1 MNSGVK
7 RLSMIAAAV
16 MLAPLPPDSFRLF
29 AATADPGS
37 DLPRRHQ
44 NWIDNTQPTL
54 GLIHADPRCPD
65 VVQAAVDTA
74 SASGAFLVGGLVS
87 HRCETPLIAG
97 GTERGALGRNGI
109 SGMLL
114 SPEVSVATAL
124 TQGCTPI
131 GPVRRI
137 DEARD
142 NVVMAIDGKPALNVF
157 LDDVGPDLARDPRR
171 LGGLIF
177 AGLPVQGSDT
187 GDYLVRNLMA
197 IDPRQGWI
205 VLGAEVSPGDAI
217 VFCRRDPDSA
227 KADRAQPKDG
237 DGVVPQR
244 PGERGMHRI
253 PERLLEGRDF
263 RREPWS
269 VSPAVFCRQEH
280 IARERPVAVH
290 PKDLHVLAEVIET
303 APALAAG
310 VVDHMRLGG
319 DEGAGLQH
327 VHPGTD
333 RHHMPGDF
341 VTEDPGRMDVA
352 TRPVVPVE
360 DVHVGP
366 ADRGGRDLDQDV
378 LTFRLRDGHLVEFGA
393 RSRSG
398 LDHCRHRRHGF
409 ILAAAKPYPEGR
421 NSGRRESCE
430 PTS

>member
-1 MNSGVK
+1 MTTPFAAAFAVGDAATLAERCLAQLPIADGQATLGILYVTEPAAPVLPVMLRDLAAGTGIESWVGGVGLGICAAGQEVYD
-7 RLSMIAAAV
+7 RPAAAV

-227 KADRAQPKDG
+227 KADLDRMLKQLAGRLQGPPKAG
-237 DGVVPQR
+237 
-244 PGERGMHRI
+244 I
-253 PERLLEGRDF
+253 Y
-263 RREPWS
+263 
-269 VSPAVFCRQEH
+269 VSC
-280 IARERPVAVH
+280 IARGAALFGEPGV
-290 PKDLHVLAEVIET
+290 ET
-303 APALAAG
+303 GMIREQFGDIPLIGFFANG
-310 VVDHMRLGG
+310 EISRDRLYGHTG
-319 DEGAGLQH
+319 
-327 VHPGTD
+327 
-333 RHHMPGDF
+333 
-341 VTEDPGRMDVA
+341 
-352 TRPVVPVE
+352 
-360 DVHVGP
+360 
-366 ADRGGRDLDQDV
+366 V
-378 LTFRLRDGHLVEFGA
+378 LTLF
-393 RSRSG
+393 
-398 LDHCRHRRHGF
+398 
-409 ILAAAKPYPEGR
+409 
-421 NSGRRESCE
+421 
-430 PTS
+430 T